1 MKNLRLAV
9 KLGASFGMILLIT
22 FILGGVAYLNMNKV
36 QIESEKLAKEYAPE
50 VNYANQIERNALMAM
65 FNMRGYAYTT
75 EDQFLK
81 DGYSFLDKVSESL
94 KEARKLADGAK
105 YVVKLKDAVDEVESS
120 LNNYRKLSD
129 ETVKAN
135 VLITQNKMD
144 LDAGAK
150 NYMTN
155 CADFLKSQ
163 EEAMK
168 EDISKGLS
176 AEKLNERI
184 KKIALVTQIIDIG
197 QNIRVATWKAQADR
211 NIQEIK
217 DILPE
222 FKAVGEL
229 FEDLRKITR
238 LKANINQINNT
249 EKAAKR
255 YEAAMVSLL
264 ENWEYVDELGEK
276 RLIESM
282 VVLNKSKDVSTAGI
296 EHTLRISDDA
306 VTLLNTS
313 NHILV
318 IGLIIALVIG
328 IILAFLVTRMISKPV
343 MLGVEFAKEVAAGN
357 LDATIDLNQ
366 KDEVGQLANALKD
379 MIAKLRS
386 IVIDVKSASDNVT
399 AGSGELNSAAQDMSQ
414 GATEQAAAAEEA
426 SSSMEQM
433 ASNINQNADN
443 ALQTE
448 KIALK
453 AAEDAKNGGDAV
465 DKTVKAMK
473 DIAGKISIIEEIAR
487 QTNLLALNAAI
498 EAARAGEHGKGFA
511 VVASEVR
518 KLAERSQEAAGEIGE
533 LSSSSVEI
541 AEKAG
546 SLLQQILP
554 DIQKTA
560 ELVQEITASSSEQR
574 TGADQINKAIQ
585 QLDQVIQ
592 RNAGASEEMASTA
605 EELSSQAEALQHAM
619 SYFRMAD
626 SGTSKF
632 SSKGK
637 KNLSNKGIKAV
648 SGHVVKK
655 GNSSKGVNL
664 DMNDGGAL
672 DKLDDDFVSY

>member
-1 MKNLRLAV
+1 MKIGM
-9 KLGASFGMILLIT
+9 KLFLGFSVVLLIT
-22 FILGGVAYLNMNKV
+22 MVVGYSSYSGMNKV
-36 QIESEKLAKEYAPE
+36 VDRVYKSEELMSLEKDILEARRHEKNFMLRKDFQYVDAVNKSIDSLLTQAAITKRKFTDKVNLDQIDAITNSVGTYRTKFMGYVDLEKKKAEYMTEMRASARNVLAVAEAIRADQKQQLAKIRQS
-50 VNYANQIERNALMAM
+50 ANASDSII
-65 FNMRGYAYTT
+65 
-75 EDQFLK
+75 D
-81 DGYSFLDKVSESL
+81 DKIAKADDANRIIKNFIS
-94 KEARKLADGAK
+94 ARKNEKEFIISKQQSYLDTHKELMTKVLDGAK
-105 YVVKLKDAVDEVESS
+105 DLNASFKFELNKKQGAELISDLENYLSAFTDYVTFVKEQDFAEKKMVEEARLALKVSAEARADQRNKMINRIKT
-120 LNNYRKLSD
+120 LNSTIFGVTMFAL
-129 ETVKAN
+129 VFGVLAAF
-135 VLITQNKMD
+135 LITR
-144 LDAGAK
+144 A
-150 NYMTN
+150 
-155 CADFLKSQ
+155 
-163 EEAMK
+163 
-168 EDISKGLS
+168 I
-176 AEKLNERI
+176 
-184 KKIALVTQIIDIG
+184 V
-197 QNIRVATWKAQADR
+197 
-211 NIQEIK
+211 
-217 DILPE
+217 
-222 FKAVGEL
+222 
-229 FEDLRKITR
+229 
-238 LKANINQINNT
+238 
-249 EKAAKR
+249 
-255 YEAAMVSLL
+255 
-264 ENWEYVDELGEK
+264 
-276 RLIESM
+276 
-282 VVLNKSKDVSTAGI
+282 
-296 EHTLRISDDA
+296 
-306 VTLLNTS
+306 
-313 NHILV
+313 
-318 IGLIIALVIG
+318 
-328 IILAFLVTRMISKPV
+328 KPV
-343 MLGVEFAKEVAAGN
+343 NIGVEFAKEVAAGN